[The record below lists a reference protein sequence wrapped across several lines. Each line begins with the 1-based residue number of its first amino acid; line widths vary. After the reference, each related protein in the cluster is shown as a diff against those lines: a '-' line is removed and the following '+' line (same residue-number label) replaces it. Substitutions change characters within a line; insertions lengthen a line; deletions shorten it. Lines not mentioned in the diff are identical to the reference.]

1 MRGVAAS
8 ETRAAQTG
16 ATEWPAGL
24 CRAGVGRP
32 ARGRGSGPRRVS
44 NRRRTRTPLEGA
56 TAGGESPVGK
66 RVSAR
71 GRCVSTAEHVQFRGK
86 LGRPRPKAKY
96 PAGPIAQSTARER

>member
-44 NRRRTRTPLEGA
+44 NRRRTRTPR
-56 TAGGESPVGK
+56 GK
-66 RVSAR
+66 RLFA
-71 GRCVSTAEHVQFRGK
+71 VSTRLFVSLPE
-86 LGRPRPKAKY
+86 
-96 PAGPIAQSTARER
+96 REVG